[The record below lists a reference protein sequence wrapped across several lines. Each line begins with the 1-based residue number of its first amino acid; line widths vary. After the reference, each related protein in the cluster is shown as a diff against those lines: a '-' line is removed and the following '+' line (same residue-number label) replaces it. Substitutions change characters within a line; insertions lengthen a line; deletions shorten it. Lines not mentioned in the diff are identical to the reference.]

1 MIAIHLRRRIAL
13 ERRYQWGGEVLFYV
27 CAGCQRPHRHLYPW
41 AMIDGRLAQDLNPR
55 CAQCAGLR
63 YLCQGNPGG
72 GSSSSPWYPRAVSDA
87 RMVASEFP
95 GSETVNRSHRPSS
108 LRVTTI
114 NVQLFRGIR
123 NTNSAGNA

>member
-1 MIAIHLRRRIAL
+1 MSSSRLALFMERADADRAVVISTPYVSRRRIAL
-13 ERRYQWGGEVLFYV
+13 ERRPQWGGEVLFYV

-41 AMIDGRLAQDLNPR
+41 AMIDGRLAQHLNPR

-95 GSETVNRSHRPSS
+95 DS
-108 LRVTTI
+108 LVI
-114 NVQLFRGIR
+114 QPG
-123 NTNSAGNA
+123 